1 MRTQEA
7 QSCAEIKARH
17 KRAHDEKSHQE
28 VLMNSSPPAAMLD
41 FYPGDGNGPLSR
53 LLHDKSLTSVFQP
66 IVNMR
71 DGSIHAHEALIRGPV
86 GTPLHTPDALL
97 AAARGEELLLDF
109 EIACVVTALTQW
121 SALRD
126 PGRLFVNLSAL
137 ALVEMVRT
145 RTAEALLSSIHALGI
160 QPRMLVIEIT
170 EHERVN
176 DIQTLGEVVQPLHAA
191 GVMLALDDFG
201 DGRSSLRL
209 WSELQPDIVKID
221 KYFTGEVSRH
231 AKKVQTLRALMQIA
245 EVFGASLVAEGIE
258 TAEDLRIVR
267 DLGISYGQGYLI
279 GRPAAAP
286 RKLIATEAAQV
297 LRDQRVAVMP
307 ALRTASVSGR
317 LKEVQTLA
325 APSVASATTHDE
337 LARMFEL
344 HPSLHAIAI
353 VDEGK
358 PVGLLDRR
366 QFMERYAKRYFKELY
381 GSKSCVTF
389 ANMSPRLI
397 EREHD
402 TEDLVGILTSQDQR
416 YLTEGFIVT
425 ENGRYVGLGTGD
437 QLVRTV
443 TESRIE
449 AARHANPLTFLPG
462 NIPITEHIE
471 RLLGSQGE
479 FVACYGDLN
488 NFKPFNDHYGYWRGD
503 EMIRLMARCAL
514 SHCDP
519 QRDFV
524 GHVGGDDFILLF
536 QSDDWET
543 RCEALVR
550 DFNAQ
555 AAGLYDEDGRLAG
568 GIEAEDRHGVRR
580 FFEFTSLS
588 IGAVRVRAGQF
599 RSAEQVASAAAAA
612 KHGAKIANAGLFVR
626 QGESIFATL

>member
-1 MRTQEA
+1 
-7 QSCAEIKARH
+7 
-17 KRAHDEKSHQE
+17 
-28 VLMNSSPPAAMLD
+28 MNSSPPAAMLD